1 VVVVRRR
8 GLCWWVGQLNSRA
21 IVEVRGRDAA
31 RFLQGLTTN
40 DLLALPPSPPPPPSS
55 SAVPQLAA
63 APAPAPHSCYTA
75 FLTPTGRFLA
85 DALVSLSHN
94 STSPATTQ
102 ARQLPDS
109 DVRSTTT
116 TTAPRDGGGG
126 GTQHHLVGGDPEQ
139 QSFLVECDARAAPG
153 LVLHLRRYRL
163 RAQVDIVPPAQQ
175 ADGGWTVGALLTG
188 STPEEGGEAASEAI
202 LQRLRAQAP
211 TLVRPPCCCHCHN
224 DAGDATTNCA
234 LPGGPRGSP
243 ALSILGRRRWGCEC
257 TTAEPVA
264 LCLRWTLQRP
274 APLSIAFTVS
284 FMLYL
289 KALMN

>member
-116 TTAPRDGGGG
+116 TAPRDGGGG

-175 ADGGWTVGALLTG
+175 ADGGWTVGALLTR

-211 TLVRPPCCCHCHN
+211 TLVRPRVVVIVTMTLGTPPLTAPYLVARGAALLCRSSDGGDGGASVLPPSLWLCAS
-224 DAGDATTNCA
+224 AGLC
-234 LPGGPRGSP
+234 RG
-243 ALSILGRRRWGCEC
+243 
-257 TTAEPVA
+257 
-264 LCLRWTLQRP
+264 QRH
-274 APLSIAFTVS
+274 
-284 FMLYL
+284 
-289 KALMN
+289 